1 MNKPWYFL
9 PFIFV
14 YKIVFFIIL
23 SPFKLLFLTSKGF
36 IKISHLIYKTLTKKF
51 ILGIY
56 IVLFLLKKIVLLFF
70 TILSFLLVKST
81 KYFKKGFYIVFRYFI
96 FGIFKNALFAVL
108 LPFIILKNKNA
119 SKRRL
124 HQYSKFIKTYEKEK
138 ANIIKQ
144 EENLQKLEQAK
155 IIKEKEALAK
165 QQKIASKKTA
175 KKDKKSRTSSEVYI
189 NENVIIEKEKI
200 SKKFGSSLKAFLL
213 SPVALFK
220 GINKKLG
227 TGDFAKA
234 KRNADAVSRE
244 VLLIDFDGEDAIKSV
259 KKRLYE
265 YVAKDADGKVIK
277 DYFEAFSKVEVHS
290 FLLSE
295 GYEVYSIKTSRLI
308 ELFHKNRSTNKT
320 KIKTKDLI
328 FFLTQLSTY
337 LKAGIPLAE
346 ALKILSR
353 QFKKKSYRKIFE
365 SIIYDLTMGEV
376 FSEALS
382 KQGEAFPR
390 LLVNMIKT
398 SEMTGELPET
408 LDDME
413 EYFTEQDK
421 TRKQMITA
429 LMYPTL
435 VLTFA
440 MGVVIFIL
448 VWVIP
453 RFTEIYES
461 MDASSI
467 PAFTRVVIS
476 VSDFLKSY
484 LVFLIIGVV
493 ALIFLIVWMYKNIKG
508 IRTFMQ
514 WLFMHLPI
522 MSNVMIYNEVTT
534 FTKTFS
540 NLLKHNV
547 FITDSMEILNKITN
561 NEIYK
566 MLILDTITNIAKG
579 DRISLAFKDHWAF
592 PIPAYEMLV
601 TGEKTGQLPD
611 MMAKVA
617 SYYQEQHTQAVTR
630 IKTFVEPVLIIFLTV
645 IVGTII
651 LAIILPMFGM
661 YDMVG

>member
-1 MNKPWYFL
+1 MNKPWYFM
-9 PFIFV
+9 PFIYV
-14 YKIVFFIIL
+14 YKLVFFVVSL
-23 SPFKLLFLTSKGF
+23 PFKLLNLLLKGF
-36 IKISHLIYKTLTKKF
+36 IKTSQFIYRVLMKNF
-51 ILGIY
+51 IFGIY
-56 IVLFLLKKIVLLFF
+56 VMLFLLKKLIILFF
-70 TILSFLLVKST
+70 TAISYILAKT
-81 KYFKKGFYIVFRYFI
+81 IKYCKIGIKVLFKYAFVCLILPLELARNKAISNRRKKKTERFI
-96 FGIFKNALFAVL
+96 LN
-108 LPFIILKNKNA
+108 
-119 SKRRL
+119 
-124 HQYSKFIKTYEKEK
+124 YEKEK
-138 ANIIKQ
+138 INKKRQ
-144 EENLQKLEQAK
+144 EENIKKLEQLKLAK
-155 IIKEKEALAK
+155 EQEALSKQKKLAAKREEKE
-165 QQKIASKKTA
+165 SKKTKNKA
-175 KKDKKSRTSSEVYI
+175 EVYI
-189 NENVIIEKEKI
+189 NENVVIEKEKI
-200 SKKFGSSLKAFLL
+200 GDKVGKGFKSLLRSPLTLL
-213 SPVALFK
+213 K
-220 GINKKLG
+220 GFNKKLG

-234 KRNADAVSRE
+234 KRNADAVQRE
-244 VLLIDFDGEDAIKSV
+244 ILLIDFDGDDAIKSES
-259 KKRLYE
+259 KRLYE
-265 YVAKDADGKVIK
+265 YVAKNAEGQVIK

-295 GYEVYSIKTSRLI
+295 GYEVYSIRTSKTI
-308 ELFHKNRSTNKT
+308 EMFHRNRSTSKT

-346 ALKILSR
+346 CLKILSR

-376 FSEALS
+376 FSDSLA

-390 LLVNMIKT
+390 LLINMVKT
-398 SEMTGELPET
+398 AEMTGELPET

-429 LMYPTL
+429 LMYPLL

-440 MGVVIFIL
+440 MGVVVFIL

-461 MDASSI
+461 MDASAI
-467 PAFTRVVIS
+467 PAFTKAVIA
-476 VSDFLKSY
+476 VSNFLKAY
-484 LVFLIIGVV
+484 GIFVLIGIILAIMLVRWL
-493 ALIFLIVWMYKNIKG
+493 YKNIKMV
-508 IRTFMQ
+508 RTYMQ
-514 WLFMHLPI
+514 WLFMHIPV
-522 MSNVMIYNEVTT
+522 MSTVMIYNEVTT

-579 DRISLAFKDHWAF
+579 DKISLAFKDHWAF

-617 SYYQEQHTQAVTR
+617 AYYQEQHTQAVTR
-630 IKTFVEPVLIIFLTV
+630 IKTFVEPILIIFLTV
-645 IVGTII
+645 VVGTII